1 MATNIENK
9 RDSLKKNIFLII
21 SLLLAAF
28 VVYTSATSPL
38 SPMLQRS
45 LILLAMVYISV
56 LAKPMKGKYGPLI
69 DAVIAIIATITLGYI
84 IFSYKDLLY
93 RSSFAPVTFEV
104 ILGGLLILVFL
115 ELTRR
120 CIGWPL
126 VIIAAVCILYAVFGR
141 YLPPAIAHKGYPLSR
156 VITSQYITNAG
167 IFGTMVGTLSTTIA
181 PFVFFGS
188 VLSVVGV
195 GELMVDTA
203 MVVSRN
209 SKGGPAK
216 MAVIASG
223 LFGMV
228 SGSSTSNVV
237 TTGCTTIPLMKD
249 TGYDPDFAGAV
260 EAAASTG
267 GQFMPPIMGA
277 AAFLMSYV
285 TGISYITIAIA
296 AIIPAIFY
304 FVSIFIEVDLE
315 ARRLDLKPLAT
326 KLDKGH
332 VSSILKRCYMFIPF
346 VVLVILL
353 MRNWSCAKSAII
365 ASGLSL
371 ALACINPK
379 TRISWKLIKEISLNF
394 AKSMVSVSIACATA
408 GIVIGSLN
416 LTGSTLRLTYAFV
429 ALADGRLFILMLCV
443 AALCI
448 ILGMGLPTPAAYSVA
463 ASFAAPALTQVGV
476 SVLASH
482 MFVLYYASL
491 SSITPPVA
499 LAAYAAAG
507 LSGGNPMK
515 TGWKAWRL
523 ALTGFIVPFMFVYG
537 PALLIGEASAMAT
550 ISSAISGLIGIF
562 ILSMSTIGYFKGKL
576 GVVERILLLIPAGCL
591 IHSGTLTDI
600 IGLVTGAILIGQ
612 HLLRQKNNT
621 KVMEA

>member
-1 MATNIENK
+1 
-9 RDSLKKNIFLII
+9 
-21 SLLLAAF
+21 
-28 VVYTSATSPL
+28 
-38 SPMLQRS
+38 
-45 LILLAMVYISV
+45 
-56 LAKPMKGKYGPLI
+56 
-69 DAVIAIIATITLGYI
+69 
-84 IFSYKDLLY
+84 
-93 RSSFAPVTFEV
+93 
-104 ILGGLLILVFL
+104 
-115 ELTRR
+115 
-120 CIGWPL
+120 
-126 VIIAAVCILYAVFGR
+126 
-141 YLPPAIAHKGYPLSR
+141 
-156 VITSQYITNAG
+156 
-167 IFGTMVGTLSTTIA
+167 MVGTLSTTIA

-443 AALCI
+443 AAL
-448 ILGMGLPTPAAYSVA
+448 S
-463 ASFAAPALTQVGV
+463 PALTQVGV

-576 GVVERILLLIPAGCL
+576 GIVERILLLIPAGCL